1 MTQQA
6 QVQQD
11 LIGNLQ
17 TLQENLQQNNLISQ
31 SLDSS
36 MKSQHSQLKRHQK
49 CQKQLPLDTPI
60 NQQTHIPRPHRSTS
74 SPPSK
79 ASPTQQITKN
89 THQRVTTA
97 DTNNS
102 PTSHILSKEV
112 STNHK
117 STQPSHS
124 PKTQE
129 ETEDYSI
136 AVIFSYEKDRD

>member
-89 THQRVTTA
+89 THPRSTTVE
-97 DTNNS
+97 TSSS
-102 PTSHILSKEV
+102 PTSYTFGKEV
-112 STNHK
+112 SSNPQY
-117 STQPSHS
+117 TQPVHSHN
-124 PKTQE
+124 QE
-129 ETEDYSI
+129 ETADYSI
-136 AVIFSYEKDRD
+136 AMSFSYEKDRD